1 MARHTC
7 LDCVRKH
14 LAQASV
20 LMDEAALGYP
30 HHRWLA
36 VGHMAEA
43 ESESL
48 REQPQFSQEIRAC
61 RIEIMTG
68 KPETNCIEELIRKA
82 CILAGDT
89 ADVNDSPLNSKQFET
104 NIEPIELTG
113 LSLGQMIEIRNAIGS
128 LS

>member
-36 VGHMAEA
+36 VGHLAEA

-48 REQPQFSQEIRAC
+48 REQPEFAKQIREC

-68 KPETNCIEELIRKA
+68 TRISNCIEELIRKA
-82 CILAGDT
+82 CILAGDL
-89 ADVNDSPLNSKQFET
+89 ADVQDSPINSKQFET
-104 NIEPIELTG
+104 TPEAECAASI
-113 LSLGQMIEIRNAIGS
+113 
-128 LS
+128 

>member
-1 MARHTC
+1 MRHTC

-30 HHRWLA
+30 FHRWLA

-48 REQPQFSQEIRAC
+48 REQPALSREIRGC

-68 KPETNCIEELIRKA
+68 KRETTCIEELIRKA
-82 CILAGDT
+82 CVLAGDT
-89 ADVNDSPLNSKQFET
+89 ADLADSPLNSKIFET
-104 NIEPIELTG
+104 QLEP
-113 LSLGQMIEIRNAIGS
+113 A
-128 LS
+128 